1 MVRVARR
8 SADCILFCLGR
19 PWRGWGSGHVFS
31 QHSSGAGDMVGGA
44 ESPQRI
50 LVAQAPTT
58 AGYSSTTTGYA
69 APRSR
74 SHKCGG
80 RIFSPAPSRHVGD
93 GRSGMAAQLD
103 LGGGEDEIWPSPSG
117 PPIHPRRI
125 CACPYE
131 RQAVR
136 AATRALAE
144 GRDGG
149 DRYRR
154 RKSERQQP
162 GEEPATAYVLDVN
175 RILIWSKIKARLCHL
190 PVP

>member
-103 LGGGEDEIWPSPSG
+103 LGGGEDEIWPAPSG
-117 PPIHPRRI
+117 PPITHAESARAHMSGKRCVRPPGRWRRGGMG
-125 CACPYE
+125 AAGTGGGKASGNNRE
-131 RQAVR
+131 RN
-136 AATRALAE
+136 
-144 GRDGG
+144 
-149 DRYRR
+149 RR
-154 RKSERQQP
+154 PLTS
-162 GEEPATAYVLDVN
+162 
-175 RILIWSKIKARLCHL
+175 
-190 PVP
+190 